1 MGTKARRAPVL
12 GVVVILVGCSASSST
27 TGTSPGGSAGV
38 SGSAAPAASAGAVG
52 SPSGSAAASSAAGA
66 SVSDPCSL
74 LTQAEVSAALGVSVG
89 TGGPAQGESHGCGW
103 QYPPSGVPTEQA
115 MITIDVGTPFAHLC
129 GAPSN
134 AAAGITVV
142 QVSGVGDGACYVT
155 MAGLSAGTNLTFEK
169 GGQSYS
175 VSVILPYG
183 TPDATVEA
191 ANKTLAL
198 DAVARL

>member
-1 MGTKARRAPVL
+1 MGTKARRAL
-12 GVVVILVGCSASSST
+12 IFGVAVIVAAC
-27 TGTSPGGSAGV
+27 
-38 SGSAAPAASAGAVG
+38 SGSAASPTSGGGGATPATSAPSAASAAPVG

-66 SVSDPCSL
+66 SVGDPCSL

-89 TGGPAQGESHGCGW
+89 TGGPAQGESRGCGW

-115 MITIDVGTPFAHLC
+115 MVTIDVGTPFPHLC

-134 AAAGITVV
+134 PAAGITVI

-169 GGQSYS
+169 GGQAYS

-198 DAVARL
+198 DAVPRL